1 MDSINV
7 QKAINLSSESKGD
20 LISLPFDIKK
30 SCTSQDPLYPIT
42 NLKERNNSNN
52 GWVSQKLC
60 SYPQKIIIKFEKY
73 VNIKQ
78 INLVINETKIPK
90 IIQFINC
97 IKISE
102 NSILNKNEYKYQNIG
117 YIKLSENV
125 DTNYQSRESRKVLL
139 NINKTNRVKLLIHE
153 NYQNSF
159 NNLNQVGIVSLE
171 FIGNYVNEDESDN
184 NEIYKINEK
193 DNESYDEE
201 EEKNM
206 EDEEE
211 EKNNDENDKEKND
224 EENAEKAKEEEKNNH
239 EKDINN
245 NSEKSEKNEKENSKN
260 NENNKNIEKNV
271 VIKRKSI
278 LKNRK
283 IILKEASTL
292 TNIRINQNYKNKYED
307 KKGNEEN
314 LYYNSN
320 KYISNNINNN
330 ININSYDNN
339 EPIKKEEKDNKI
351 NLPNYKIE
359 NMIKEKLKKL
369 NESNEKTGK
378 NQEYTN
384 EFIKLQN
391 EINNLKKM
399 LNKIYNIKIYKE
411 SEKNNELT
419 PQKKYYLKLR
429 TINDG
434 KVNTKIQ
441 SQQNILTPLIRN
453 KTVKNN
459 ERSQLRNASINLNKK
474 FKINQNPKGKVSLKN
489 LSSDSLVLL
498 TIKNKSNQKNK
509 YEENKNNSS
518 QSENFSIDEGNDFLE
533 ELSPEIREENEFL
546 INNLGE
552 EIIQKI
558 FSKNMEYKEEGF
570 NLLNLR
576 VKDFIVFSPENINE
590 TNDYII
596 SLINIV
602 FLFIDDKHSSIVIK
616 CLELFMNIIKSIEE
630 KSDLDKI
637 EYEFKITKPLIKK
650 IIEKFN
656 NNSKKVREKVSELYF
671 YLLDSN
677 LCDYNSLI
685 IELIENDV
693 NEYFYKL
700 NTINSNNFS
709 PRVNLS
715 MVSDL
720 SHQICKYNIIN
731 KSSIMMKMNIF
742 LKIFSN
748 QEKFRKKLYRKK
760 FPESI
765 VGDFLIM
772 NLNNQKEEEVV
783 HIAKNV
789 LIKYINIFGNQIF
802 YKLKMII
809 GNKELLRI
817 IEDNDE
823 LIFELKQY
831 EEERNKKDK
840 KIKNMLSNLKI
851 NKLNPL
857 SPLRIGANHFNKKNT
872 FKFEQIKLNQINQ
885 QLKRVSSLPKL
896 DNLKKMKLKP
906 IKASF
911 YMNDSISSIE
921 NNTQNKGLLYLKK
934 NI

>member
-1 MDSINV
+1 M
-7 QKAINLSSESKGD
+7 K
-20 LISLPFDIKK
+20 
-30 SCTSQDPLYPIT
+30 
-42 NLKERNNSNN
+42 
-52 GWVSQKLC
+52 
-60 SYPQKIIIKFEKY
+60 
-73 VNIKQ
+73 
-78 INLVINETKIPK
+78 
-90 IIQFINC
+90 
-97 IKISE
+97 
-102 NSILNKNEYKYQNIG
+102 
-117 YIKLSENV
+117 
-125 DTNYQSRESRKVLL
+125 
-139 NINKTNRVKLLIHE
+139 
-153 NYQNSF
+153 
-159 NNLNQVGIVSLE
+159 
-171 FIGNYVNEDESDN
+171 
-184 NEIYKINEK
+184 
-193 DNESYDEE
+193 
-201 EEKNM
+201 
-206 EDEEE
+206 
-211 EKNNDENDKEKND
+211 
-224 EENAEKAKEEEKNNH
+224 
-239 EKDINN
+239 
-245 NSEKSEKNEKENSKN
+245 
-260 NENNKNIEKNV
+260 
-271 VIKRKSI
+271 
-278 LKNRK
+278 
-283 IILKEASTL
+283 
-292 TNIRINQNYKNKYED
+292 
-307 KKGNEEN
+307 
-314 LYYNSN
+314 
-320 KYISNNINNN
+320 
-330 ININSYDNN
+330 
-339 EPIKKEEKDNKI
+339 
-351 NLPNYKIE
+351 
-359 NMIKEKLKKL
+359 
-369 NESNEKTGK
+369 
-378 NQEYTN
+378 
-384 EFIKLQN
+384 
-391 EINNLKKM
+391 
-399 LNKIYNIKIYKE
+399 
-411 SEKNNELT
+411 
-419 PQKKYYLKLR
+419 
-429 TINDG
+429 
-434 KVNTKIQ
+434 
-441 SQQNILTPLIRN
+441 
-453 KTVKNN
+453 
-459 ERSQLRNASINLNKK
+459 
-474 FKINQNPKGKVSLKN
+474 
-489 LSSDSLVLL
+489 
-498 TIKNKSNQKNK
+498 
-509 YEENKNNSS
+509 
-518 QSENFSIDEGNDFLE
+518 
-533 ELSPEIREENEFL
+533 
-546 INNLGE
+546 
-552 EIIQKI
+552 
-558 FSKNMEYKEEGF
+558 YKEEGF

-720 SHQICKYNIIN
+720 SYQIGKYNIIN
-731 KSSIMMKMNIF
+731 KNSIMMKMNIF
-742 LKIFSN
+742 LKIFSD

-783 HIAKNV
+783 QITKNV

-817 IEDNDE
+817 IQDNDE
-823 LIFELKQY
+823 LILELKQY

-840 KIKNMLSNLKI
+840 KIKNMLSNFKI

-857 SPLRIGANHFNKKNT
+857 SPLRIGTNHFNKKNT

>member
-1 MDSINV
+1 
-7 QKAINLSSESKGD
+7 
-20 LISLPFDIKK
+20 
-30 SCTSQDPLYPIT
+30 
-42 NLKERNNSNN
+42 
-52 GWVSQKLC
+52 
-60 SYPQKIIIKFEKY
+60 
-73 VNIKQ
+73 
-78 INLVINETKIPK
+78 
-90 IIQFINC
+90 
-97 IKISE
+97 
-102 NSILNKNEYKYQNIG
+102 
-117 YIKLSENV
+117 
-125 DTNYQSRESRKVLL
+125 
-139 NINKTNRVKLLIHE
+139 
-153 NYQNSF
+153 
-159 NNLNQVGIVSLE
+159 
-171 FIGNYVNEDESDN
+171 
-184 NEIYKINEK
+184 
-193 DNESYDEE
+193 
-201 EEKNM
+201 
-206 EDEEE
+206 
-211 EKNNDENDKEKND
+211 
-224 EENAEKAKEEEKNNH
+224 
-239 EKDINN
+239 
-245 NSEKSEKNEKENSKN
+245 
-260 NENNKNIEKNV
+260 
-271 VIKRKSI
+271 
-278 LKNRK
+278 
-283 IILKEASTL
+283 
-292 TNIRINQNYKNKYED
+292 
-307 KKGNEEN
+307 
-314 LYYNSN
+314 
-320 KYISNNINNN
+320 
-330 ININSYDNN
+330 
-339 EPIKKEEKDNKI
+339 
-351 NLPNYKIE
+351 
-359 NMIKEKLKKL
+359 
-369 NESNEKTGK
+369 
-378 NQEYTN
+378 
-384 EFIKLQN
+384 
-391 EINNLKKM
+391 M

-518 QSENFSIDEGNDFLE
+518 QRDNFSIDEGNDFLE

-720 SHQICKYNIIN
+720 SYQIGKYNIIN
-731 KSSIMMKMNIF
+731 KNSIMMKMNIF
-742 LKIFSN
+742 LKIFSD

-765 VGDFLIM
+765 VGDFLII
-772 NLNNQKEEEVV
+772 NLNNQKEEEVEQ
-783 HIAKNV
+783 ITKNV

-817 IEDNDE
+817 IQDNDE

-831 EEERNKKDK
+831 EEERTKKDK

-906 IKASF
+906 IKAGY
-911 YMNDSISSIE
+911 YMNDSVNSIA
-921 NNTQNKGLLYLKK
+921 NNTQNKELLFLQKK
-934 NI
+934 AYSPIISNS

>member
-139 NINKTNRVKLLIHE
+139 NINRTNRVKLLIHE

-159 NNLNQVGIVSLE
+159 NSLNQVGIVSLE
-171 FIGNYVNEDESDN
+171 FIGNYVNKDESDN

-201 EEKNM
+201 EENNM

-211 EKNNDENDKEKND
+211 EKNKDENDKEKND
-224 EENAEKAKEEEKNNH
+224 EENAEKAKEEEKNNY
-239 EKDINN
+239 EKDIKN

-330 ININSYDNN
+330 INLNSYDDN
-339 EPIKKEEKDNKI
+339 EPIKKEKKDNEI

-411 SEKNNELT
+411 SEKSNELT

-459 ERSQLRNASINLNKK
+459 YLNVNKLNKK

-518 QSENFSIDEGNDFLE
+518 QSENFSIDEGNDVLE

-720 SHQICKYNIIN
+720 SHQIVKYNIIN

-783 HIAKNV
+783 QIAKNV

>member
-139 NINKTNRVKLLIHE
+139 NINRTNRVKLLIHE

-159 NNLNQVGIVSLE
+159 NSLNQVGIVSLE

-211 EKNNDENDKEKND
+211 EKNKDENDKEKND
-224 EENAEKAKEEEKNNH
+224 EENAEKAKEEEKNNY
-239 EKDINN
+239 EKDIKN

-330 ININSYDNN
+330 INLNSYDDN
-339 EPIKKEEKDNKI
+339 EPIKKDKKDNKI

-720 SHQICKYNIIN
+720 SHQIVKYNIIN

-772 NLNNQKEEEVV
+772 NLNNQKEEEVEQ
-783 HIAKNV
+783 ITKNV

>member
-1 MDSINV
+1 MESINV
-7 QKAINLSSESKGD
+7 QKEINFSSENTGN
-20 LISLPFDIKK
+20 LIPLPFDIKK

-52 GWVSQKLC
+52 GWVSQELC
-60 SYPQKIIIKFEKY
+60 CYPQKIIIKFEKY

-78 INLVINETKIPK
+78 INLVVNETKIPK

-117 YIKLSENV
+117 HIKLSDNV
-125 DTNYQSRESRKVLL
+125 DNNYQSRESRKVLL
-139 NINKTNRVKLLIHE
+139 NINRTNRVKLLIHE
-153 NYQNSF
+153 NYQNLF
-159 NNLNQVGIVSLE
+159 NTQNQVGIVSLE
-171 FIGNYVNEDESDN
+171 FIGNYADEDEWN
-184 NEIYKINEK
+184 NKEIDKINEK
-193 DNESYDEE
+193 ENESYDEE

-211 EKNNDENDKEKND
+211 EKIKDENDKEKNS
-224 EENAEKAKEEEKNNH
+224 EENAENAKEEEKNNH
-239 EKDINN
+239 EKDTSNN
-245 NSEKSEKNEKENSKN
+245 SEKNEKENSKN
-260 NENNKNIEKNV
+260 NENNKNIENNI
-271 VIKRKSI
+271 VIPKRKSI

-307 KKGNEEN
+307 KKSDEEN
-314 LYYNSN
+314 LFYNSN
-320 KYISNNINNN
+320 KYITNNINNN
-330 ININSYDNN
+330 TKINSYDDN
-339 EPIKKEEKDNKI
+339 EHIKEEKKDNNI
-351 NLPNYKIE
+351 HLQNYKIE

-369 NESNEKTGK
+369 NETNEKEGK

-391 EINNLKKM
+391 EISNLKKM
-399 LNKIYNIKIYKE
+399 LNKIYNIKAFKE

-419 PQKKYYLKLR
+419 PQKKYYFKLK

-434 KVNTKIQ
+434 KVTTKIQ
-441 SQQNILTPLIRN
+441 NQQNILIPLIRN
-453 KTVKNN
+453 KTHNYN
-459 ERSQLRNASINLNKK
+459 ERNQLRNASINLNKK

-489 LSSDSLVLL
+489 LSSDSLVYL

-509 YEENKNNSS
+509 YEESKNNSS
-518 QSENFSIDEGNDFLE
+518 QSENSSIDEGNEFLE
-533 ELSPEIREENEFL
+533 ELSPEIREENDFL
-546 INNLGE
+546 INILGE

-558 FSKNMEYKEEGF
+558 FSKNLKYKEEGF

-576 VKDFIVFSPENINE
+576 VKDIIVFSPENINE

-616 CLELFMNIIKSIEE
+616 CLELFMNIINSIEE
-630 KSDLDKI
+630 KSDLNKI
-637 EYEFKITKPLIKK
+637 EYDFKITKPLIKK

-656 NNSKKVREKVSELYF
+656 SNSKRVREKVSDLYH
-671 YLLDSN
+671 YILDSN
-677 LCDYNSLI
+677 LCDYNLLI

-700 NTINSNNFS
+700 NTLNSNNFS

-715 MVSDL
+715 IASGL
-720 SHQICKYNIIN
+720 SHQIGKYNNIIN
-731 KSSIMMKMNIF
+731 KNSIMMKMSIF
-742 LKIFSN
+742 LKIFSD
-748 QEKFRKKLYRKK
+748 QEKFRKQLHRKK
-760 FPESI
+760 FPENI
-765 VGDFLIM
+765 VGDYIIM
-772 NLNNQKEEEVV
+772 NLNSQKEEDVIQ
-783 HIAKNV
+783 IAKNV

-809 GNKELLRI
+809 GNKELLKI
-817 IEDNDE
+817 IKDNDE
-823 LIFELKQY
+823 LIFEMKQY

-840 KIKNMLSNLKI
+840 KTKNILSNINK

-857 SPLRIGANHFNKKNT
+857 SPIRLGANHFNKKNT
-872 FKFEQIKLNQINQ
+872 FKFEPIKLSHINH
-885 QLKRVSSLPKL
+885 QLTRVSSLPKL
-896 DNLKKMKLKP
+896 DDLKKMKLKP

>member
-139 NINKTNRVKLLIHE
+139 NINRTNRVKLLIHE

-171 FIGNYVNEDESDN
+171 FIGNYANEDESNN

-201 EEKNM
+201 EENNM

-211 EKNNDENDKEKND
+211 EKNKDENDKEKND
-224 EENAEKAKEEEKNNH
+224 EENAEKAKEEEKNNY
-239 EKDINN
+239 EKDIKN

-330 ININSYDNN
+330 ININSYDDN

-369 NESNEKTGK
+369 NENNEKTGK

-411 SEKNNELT
+411 SEKSNELT

-518 QSENFSIDEGNDFLE
+518 QSENFSIDEGNEFLE

-720 SHQICKYNIIN
+720 SHQIGKYNIIN

-760 FPESI
+760 FPERL

-783 HIAKNV
+783 QIAKNV

>member
-1 MDSINV
+1 MESINV
-7 QKAINLSSESKGD
+7 QKEINFSSENTGN
-20 LISLPFDIKK
+20 LIPLPFDIKK

-52 GWVSQKLC
+52 GWVSQELC
-60 SYPQKIIIKFEKY
+60 CYPQKIIIKFEKY

-78 INLVINETKIPK
+78 INLVVNETKIPK

-117 YIKLSENV
+117 HIKLSDNV
-125 DTNYQSRESRKVLL
+125 DNNYQSRESRKVLL
-139 NINKTNRVKLLIHE
+139 NINRTNRVKLLIHE
-153 NYQNSF
+153 NYQNLF
-159 NNLNQVGIVSLE
+159 NTQNQVGIVSLE
-171 FIGNYVNEDESDN
+171 FIGNYADEDEWN
-184 NEIYKINEK
+184 NKEIDKINEK
-193 DNESYDEE
+193 ENESYDEE

-211 EKNNDENDKEKND
+211 EKIKDENDKEKNS
-224 EENAEKAKEEEKNNH
+224 EENAENAKEEEKNNH
-239 EKDINN
+239 EKDTSNN
-245 NSEKSEKNEKENSKN
+245 SEKNEKENSKN
-260 NENNKNIEKNV
+260 NENNKNIENNI
-271 VIKRKSI
+271 VIPKRKSI

-307 KKGNEEN
+307 KKSDEEN
-314 LYYNSN
+314 LFYNSN
-320 KYISNNINNN
+320 KYITNNINNN
-330 ININSYDNN
+330 TKINSYDDN
-339 EPIKKEEKDNKI
+339 EHIKEEKKDNNI
-351 NLPNYKIE
+351 HLQNYKIE

-369 NESNEKTGK
+369 NETNEKEGK

-391 EINNLKKM
+391 EISNLKKM
-399 LNKIYNIKIYKE
+399 LNKIYNIKAFKE

-419 PQKKYYLKLR
+419 PQKKYYFKLK

-434 KVNTKIQ
+434 KVTTKIQ
-441 SQQNILTPLIRN
+441 NQQNILIPLIRN
-453 KTVKNN
+453 KTHNYN
-459 ERSQLRNASINLNKK
+459 ERNQLRNASINLNKK

-489 LSSDSLVLL
+489 LSSDSLVYL

-509 YEENKNNSS
+509 YEESKNNSS
-518 QSENFSIDEGNDFLE
+518 QSENSSIDEGNEFLE
-533 ELSPEIREENEFL
+533 ELFPEIREENDFL
-546 INNLGE
+546 INILGE

-558 FSKNMEYKEEGF
+558 FSKNLKYKEEGF

-576 VKDFIVFSPENINE
+576 VKDIIVFSPENINE

-616 CLELFMNIIKSIEE
+616 CLELFMNIINSIEE
-630 KSDLDKI
+630 KSDLNKI
-637 EYEFKITKPLIKK
+637 EYDFKITKPLIKK

-656 NNSKKVREKVSELYF
+656 SNSKRVREKVSDLYH
-671 YLLDSN
+671 YILDSN
-677 LCDYNSLI
+677 LCDYNLLI

-700 NTINSNNFS
+700 NTLNSNNFS

-715 MVSDL
+715 IASGL
-720 SHQICKYNIIN
+720 SHQIGKYNNIIN
-731 KSSIMMKMNIF
+731 KNSIMMKMSIF
-742 LKIFSN
+742 LKIFSD
-748 QEKFRKKLYRKK
+748 QEKFRKQLHRKK
-760 FPESI
+760 FPENI
-765 VGDFLIM
+765 VGDYIIM
-772 NLNNQKEEEVV
+772 NLNSQKEEDVIQ
-783 HIAKNV
+783 IAKNV

-809 GNKELLRI
+809 GNKELLKI
-817 IEDNDE
+817 IKDNDE
-823 LIFELKQY
+823 LIFEMKQY

-840 KIKNMLSNLKI
+840 KTKNILSNINK

-857 SPLRIGANHFNKKNT
+857 SPIRLGANHFNKKNT
-872 FKFEQIKLNQINQ
+872 FKFEPIKLSHINH
-885 QLKRVSSLPKL
+885 QLTRVSSLPKL
-896 DNLKKMKLKP
+896 DDLKKMKLKP

>member
-159 NNLNQVGIVSLE
+159 NSLNQVGIVSLE

-211 EKNNDENDKEKND
+211 EKNKDENDKEKND
-224 EENAEKAKEEEKNNH
+224 EENAEKAKEEEKNNY

-314 LYYNSN
+314 YSN

-330 ININSYDNN
+330 INLNSYDDN
-339 EPIKKEEKDNKI
+339 EPIKKDKKDNKI

-518 QSENFSIDEGNDFLE
+518 QSENFSIDEGNEFLE

-677 LCDYNSLI
+677 LCNYNSLI

-720 SHQICKYNIIN
+720 SHQIGKYNIIN

-783 HIAKNV
+783 QIAKNV

>member
-1 MDSINV
+1 MESINV
-7 QKAINLSSESKGD
+7 QKEINFSSENTGN
-20 LISLPFDIKK
+20 LIPLPFDIKK

-52 GWVSQKLC
+52 GWVSQELC
-60 SYPQKIIIKFEKY
+60 CYPQKIIIKFEKY

-78 INLVINETKIPK
+78 INLVVNETKIPK
-90 IIQFINC
+90 IIQFIYC

-117 YIKLSENV
+117 HIKLSDNV

-139 NINKTNRVKLLIHE
+139 NINRTNRVKLLIHE
-153 NYQNSF
+153 NYQNLF
-159 NNLNQVGIVSLE
+159 NTQNQVGIVSLE
-171 FIGNYVNEDESDN
+171 FIGNYADEDEWN
-184 NEIYKINEK
+184 NKEIDKINEK
-193 DNESYDEE
+193 ENESYDEE

-211 EKNNDENDKEKND
+211 EKIKDENDKEKNS
-224 EENAEKAKEEEKNNH
+224 EENAENAKEEEKNNH
-239 EKDINN
+239 EKDTSNN
-245 NSEKSEKNEKENSKN
+245 SEKNEKENSKN
-260 NENNKNIEKNV
+260 NENNKNIENNI
-271 VIKRKSI
+271 VIPKRKSI

-307 KKGNEEN
+307 KKSDEEN
-314 LYYNSN
+314 LFYNSN
-320 KYISNNINNN
+320 KYITNNINNN
-330 ININSYDNN
+330 ININSYDDN
-339 EPIKKEEKDNKI
+339 EHIKEEKKDNNI
-351 NLPNYKIE
+351 HLQNYKIE

-369 NESNEKTGK
+369 NETNEKEGK

-391 EINNLKKM
+391 EISNLKKM
-399 LNKIYNIKIYKE
+399 LNKIYNIKVFKE

-419 PQKKYYLKLR
+419 PQKKYYFKLK

-434 KVNTKIQ
+434 KVTTKIQ
-441 SQQNILTPLIRN
+441 NQQNILIPLIRN
-453 KTVKNN
+453 KTHKYN
-459 ERSQLRNASINLNKK
+459 ERNQLRNASINLNKK

-489 LSSDSLVLL
+489 LSSDSLVYL

-509 YEENKNNSS
+509 YEGNKNNSS
-518 QSENFSIDEGNDFLE
+518 QSENSSIDEGNEILE
-533 ELSPEIREENEFL
+533 DLSPEIREENDFL
-546 INNLGE
+546 INILGE
-552 EIIQKI
+552 EIVQKI
-558 FSKNMEYKEEGF
+558 FSKNLKYKEEGF

-576 VKDFIVFSPENINE
+576 VKDIIVFSPENINE

-602 FLFIDDKHSSIVIK
+602 FLFIDDRHSSIVIK
-616 CLELFMNIIKSIEE
+616 CLELFMNIINSIEE
-630 KSDLDKI
+630 KSDLNKI
-637 EYEFKITKPLIKK
+637 EYDFKITKPLIKK

-656 NNSKKVREKVSELYF
+656 SNSKRVREKVSDLYH
-671 YLLDSN
+671 YILDSN
-677 LCDYNSLI
+677 LCDYNLLI

-700 NTINSNNFS
+700 NTLNSNNFS
-709 PRVNLS
+709 PRLNLS
-715 MVSDL
+715 IASGL
-720 SHQICKYNIIN
+720 SHQIGKYNNIIN
-731 KSSIMMKMNIF
+731 KNSIMMKMNIF
-742 LKIFSN
+742 LKIFSD
-748 QEKFRKKLYRKK
+748 QEKFRKQLHRKK
-760 FPESI
+760 FPENI
-765 VGDFLIM
+765 VGDYIIM
-772 NLNNQKEEEVV
+772 NLNSQKEEDVIQ
-783 HIAKNV
+783 IAKNV
-789 LIKYINIFGNQIF
+789 LLKYINIFGNQIF

-809 GNKELLRI
+809 GNKELLKI
-817 IEDNDE
+817 IKDNDE
-823 LIFELKQY
+823 LIFEMKQY

-840 KIKNMLSNLKI
+840 KTKNILSNINK

-857 SPLRIGANHFNKKNT
+857 SPIRLGANHFNKKNT
-872 FKFEQIKLNQINQ
+872 FKFEPIKLSHINQ
-885 QLKRVSSLPKL
+885 QLTRVSSLPKL

>member
-139 NINKTNRVKLLIHE
+139 NINRTNRVKLLIHE

-159 NNLNQVGIVSLE
+159 NSLNQVGIVSLE

-211 EKNNDENDKEKND
+211 EKNKDENDKEKND
-224 EENAEKAKEEEKNNH
+224 EENAEKAKEEEKNNY
-239 EKDINN
+239 EKDIKN

-314 LYYNSN
+314 YSN

-330 ININSYDNN
+330 INLNSYDDN
-339 EPIKKEEKDNKI
+339 EPIKKDKKDNKI

-474 FKINQNPKGKVSLKN
+474 FKINQSPKGKVSLKN

-518 QSENFSIDEGNDFLE
+518 QSENFSIDEGNEFLE

-677 LCDYNSLI
+677 LCNYNSLI

-720 SHQICKYNIIN
+720 SHQIGKYNIIN

-783 HIAKNV
+783 QIAKNV